1 MAFIATS
8 MSLHSSYSKLDKDP
22 DAYSACILVKGNQE
36 YKINQGTFLVKLHLA
51 GSQSQIITFCQDNH
65 EVIVHGRLVEFE
77 RGLVM
82 TIRANPAK
90 M

>member
-1 MAFIATS
+1 MAFIAS
-8 MSLHSSYSKLDKDP
+8 SILLHSSYLKLKNNS
-22 DAYSACILVKGNQE
+22 DAYSAYISTKGNME
-36 YKINQGTFLVKLHLA
+36 YKINQGTFLVKLDLA
-51 GSQSQIITFCQDNH
+51 ESQSQIITFCKDDH

-82 TIRANPAK
+82 KIRANPTK